1 MTTTTTDPRLASH
14 LRIAT
19 MRLARRLRRE
29 RSDNS
34 LTPTQISALATLDR
48 LGPITLG
55 ELASVEYVQPPS
67 MTRVVAALEELGLVR
82 RTPHP
87 TDGRQIQ
94 LDATDAGR
102 QLLAIDRERRDAWLC
117 HRLKELNDDERATL
131 RAAAQILER
140 LAQS

>member
-1 MTTTTTDPRLASH
+1 VTTTATDPRLASQ
-14 LRIAT
+14 LRIAV

-34 LTPTQISALATLDR
+34 LTPTQISTLATLDR

-55 ELASVEYVQPPS
+55 DLAGVEYVQPPS
-67 MTRVVAALEELGLVR
+67 MTRVVAGLEDLGLVR

-87 TDGRQIQ
+87 TDGRQIL

-102 QLLAIDRERRDAWLC
+102 QLLAIDRELREAWLC
-117 HRLKELNDDERATL
+117 HRLKELRDDERATL
-131 RAAAQILER
+131 RAAAEILER